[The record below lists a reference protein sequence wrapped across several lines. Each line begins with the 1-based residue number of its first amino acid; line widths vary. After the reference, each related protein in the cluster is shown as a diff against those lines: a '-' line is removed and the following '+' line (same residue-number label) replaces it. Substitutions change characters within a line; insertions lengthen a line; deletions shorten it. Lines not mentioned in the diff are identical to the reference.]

1 MDMFTFRIGQGFDV
15 HPFSEDSDRPLIIG
29 GEILPGPGLD
39 GHSDADLLAHAIT
52 DALLGAAG
60 LDDIGQRFPDTDPSF
75 SNANSLELLK
85 NVVESLE
92 EEGWEIC
99 NVDCNVI
106 IEAPKLSEYKNSIQ
120 DRISKILNAPVT
132 VKGRRSEG
140 LGFIGKGEGAACL
153 VVALISKS

>member
-1 MDMFTFRIGQGFDV
+1 MSTFRIGQGFDV
-15 HPFSEDSDRPLIIG
+15 HPFSKDSDRPLIIG

-39 GHSDADLLAHAIT
+39 GHSDADLLSHAIA

-85 NVVESLE
+85 NVVELLE
-92 EEGWEIC
+92 EEDWEIC

-106 IEAPKLSEYKNSIQ
+106 IETPKLSEYKNSIQ

-132 VKGRRSEG
+132 VKGRSSEG
-140 LGFIGKGEGAACL
+140 LGFIGEGEGAACL

>member
-1 MDMFTFRIGQGFDV
+1 MSTFRIGQGFDV

-39 GHSDADLLAHAIT
+39 GHSDADLLAHAT
-52 DALLGAAG
+52 ADALLGAAG
-60 LDDIGQRFPDTDPSF
+60 LGDIGQRFPDTDSSF
-75 SNANSLELLK
+75 SNANSMKLLK
-85 NVVESLE
+85 NVAEALKE
-92 EEGWEIC
+92 DGWEIC

-106 IEAPKLSEYKNSIQ
+106 LEVPKLAPYKNNIQ
-120 DRISKILNAPVT
+120 DRMSEILNAPVT

>member
-1 MDMFTFRIGQGFDV
+1 MSTFRIGQGFDV
-15 HPFSEDSDRPLIIG
+15 HPFSEDSERPLIIG
-29 GEILPGPGLD
+29 GETLPGPGLD

-60 LDDIGQRFPDTDPSF
+60 MDDICQLFPDTDPSF
-75 SNANSLELLK
+75 LNANSMELLK
-85 NVVESLE
+85 NVVGLLKEK
-92 EEGWEIC
+92 GWEVC

-106 IEAPKLSEYKNSIQ
+106 LEAPSISAHKNNIQ
-120 DRISKILNAPVT
+120 DRMSKLLNAPVT

-140 LGFIGKGEGAACL
+140 LGFIGEGKGAACL